1 MNMRNEIIRYAHQR
15 LRYAAGG
22 QRASRVPRVPG
33 TGYFISHS
41 PRIWHPLGVNIGSEV
56 DPETDE
62 PVNVAH
68 ISGIL
73 NSVRPKMSYG
83 DMYDRSGRGNS
94 HGGSS
99 QRSTHILAPGAEVDD
114 AHFQHSPRA
123 DSDTDLHEDEAHR
136 YVAGQRAVREFIGL
150 DPKQTAYMTPVLTSL
165 DLAHEA
171 ARATGGF
178 VHELQLNPRHFAK
191 NNVPVLNARNGSAVL
206 IGDGGAS
213 GPINNSETHLDIS
226 RQVHLANT
234 YAGHTRA
241 DQTYGNEQAFKHLH
255 LINQRHWP
263 MLTQHHDALM
273 TLPGAPHP
281 HQALLG
287 RTLRDHANLL
297 APSHES
303 MMQASEPASTIY
315 QTALKHPNEPVH
327 RMALADTLDEQGH
340 SDAADFFRS
349 TLPTGQQKM
358 SKRTAIV
365 RYTKQ
370 KLRSSAEPQQPVLA
384 PEIGFNVNDKHQA
397 FTEQI
402 LSGDKTIET
411 RSSPT
416 LHPYVGK
423 RLGLVRTGKGKAQV
437 VGYVTIGKPKLYTS
451 QKAFDAATDKH
462 LVAPDSP
469 FHITQ
474 SKSGTKWGYP
484 LLDVEQVEPRNLVD
498 GTGVA
503 PNPRVAR
510 KLQKLR
516 YSAEQQPQQPVPQP
530 APEPAPQPAEP
541 QFKDYNHPDP
551 HASPEKLEKIYNAR
565 GPSGASFVRNKMREW
580 VGHDVPDNDIMD
592 MLHVP
597 RAHAD
602 QHSGKITH
610 LYHPASMDGIVENG
624 DSPDQMFLSCIRP
637 QGGLYQKP
645 YGYTAT
651 MTPSKDALGSPYTW
665 MELIEHGGDPITGA
679 KEFSMPHILYNNA
692 MAMHRHGVKSIQ
704 ADCAL
709 TPGKYIGAVTWPK
722 YGFDAKLSKVFKTPK
737 ELASVYRKYRA
748 HLAQY
753 GEKPMGEHTLLD
765 LLEHPQASAAW
776 HAPTGKQTPIY
787 KNARK
792 YLGTFDTDPASR
804 SMKML
809 RAQCEKIEG
818 KYSQR
823 PAGGT
828 NNDSI

>member
-1 MNMRNEIIRYAHQR
+1 MNIRNEIIRYARQR
-15 LRYAAGG
+15 LRY
-22 QRASRVPRVPG
+22 
-33 TGYFISHS
+33 
-41 PRIWHPLGVNIGSEV
+41 
-56 DPETDE
+56 
-62 PVNVAH
+62 
-68 ISGIL
+68 
-73 NSVRPKMSYG
+73 SV
-83 DMYDRSGRGNS
+83 
-94 HGGSS
+94 
-99 QRSTHILAPGAEVDD
+99 
-114 AHFQHSPRA
+114 
-123 DSDTDLHEDEAHR
+123 
-136 YVAGQRAVREFIGL
+136 
-150 DPKQTAYMTPVLTSL
+150 
-165 DLAHEA
+165 
-171 ARATGGF
+171 
-178 VHELQLNPRHFAK
+178 
-191 NNVPVLNARNGSAVL
+191 
-206 IGDGGAS
+206 
-213 GPINNSETHLDIS
+213 
-226 RQVHLANT
+226 
-234 YAGHTRA
+234 
-241 DQTYGNEQAFKHLH
+241 
-255 LINQRHWP
+255 
-263 MLTQHHDALM
+263 
-273 TLPGAPHP
+273 
-281 HQALLG
+281 
-287 RTLRDHANLL
+287 
-297 APSHES
+297 
-303 MMQASEPASTIY
+303 
-315 QTALKHPNEPVH
+315 
-327 RMALADTLDEQGH
+327 
-340 SDAADFFRS
+340 
-349 TLPTGQQKM
+349 
-358 SKRTAIV
+358 
-365 RYTKQ
+365 
-370 KLRSSAEPQQPVLA
+370 
-384 PEIGFNVNDKHQA
+384 
-397 FTEQI
+397 
-402 LSGDKTIET
+402 
-411 RSSPT
+411 
-416 LHPYVGK
+416 
-423 RLGLVRTGKGKAQV
+423 
-437 VGYVTIGKPKLYTS
+437 
-451 QKAFDAATDKH
+451 
-462 LVAPDSP
+462 
-469 FHITQ
+469 
-474 SKSGTKWGYP
+474 
-484 LLDVEQVEPRNLVD
+484 
-498 GTGVA
+498 
-503 PNPRVAR
+503 
-510 KLQKLR
+510 
-516 YSAEQQPQQPVPQP
+516 EQQPQQPQP
-530 APEPAPQPAEP
+530 APAPTPEPAPQPAAP

-679 KEFSMPHILYNNA
+679 REFSMPHILYNNA

-709 TPGKYIGAVTWPK
+709 IPGKYIGAVTWPK

-737 ELASVYRKYRA
+737 ELASVYRKYGA

-792 YLGTFDTDPASR
+792 YLGTFDTDPTSR